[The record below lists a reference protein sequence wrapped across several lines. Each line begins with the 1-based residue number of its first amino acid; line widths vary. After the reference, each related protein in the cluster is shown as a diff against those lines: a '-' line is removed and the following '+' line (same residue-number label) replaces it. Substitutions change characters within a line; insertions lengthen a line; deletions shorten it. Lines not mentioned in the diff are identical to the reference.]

1 MASETSK
8 ATRGELAAQFLKLRC
23 RDAVSD
29 DEEQALE
36 RACAGFRE
44 AKPKEV
50 LVHERRPQ
58 TQSHLLLDGIVA
70 RQSTLSDGRRQIVAL
85 HVPGDFVDL
94 HSFLVQSLEHDVVA
108 LTPVRI
114 ALFPHAGLR
123 AITETHPHLARM
135 LWLSTLLD
143 AALHRE
149 WVLTV
154 GRRTAK
160 ERVAHLLCE
169 LHARMK
175 VVERTT
181 GNSYQLPLSQTD
193 IADACGLT
201 NVHVNRVL
209 RQLREAG
216 LARFKTRTVEI
227 LDPDGLAAAAE
238 FDPFYL
244 HLGGFPR

>member
-1 MASETSK
+1 MATQ
-8 ATRGELAAQFLKLRC
+8 GELAAQFLKLRC
-23 RDAVSD
+23 RDTVSE
-29 DEEQALE
+29 DEERVLE
-36 RACAGFRE
+36 RACAGFRDVR
-44 AKPKEV
+44 AKEI
-50 LVHERRPQ
+50 LVHERQSQ

-70 RQSTLSDGRRQIVAL
+70 RQITLSDGRRQIVAL

-94 HSFLVQSLEHDVVA
+94 HSFLVQRLEHDVVA
-108 LTPVRI
+108 LTPARI
-114 ALFPHAGLR
+114 AMFPHVGLR
-123 AITETHPHLARM
+123 AITETQPHLGRM

-175 VVERTT
+175 VVERTS
-181 GNSYQLPLSQTD
+181 GNSYSLPLSQVD

-201 NVHVNRVL
+201 SVHVNRVL
-209 RQLREAG
+209 RQLREAK
-216 LARFKTRTVEI
+216 LARFKAKTVEI
-227 LDPDGLAAAAE
+227 LDPDGLAAAAD

>member
-1 MASETSK
+1 MASE
-8 ATRGELAAQFLKLRC
+8 ANRANRGELAAQFLKLRC
-23 RDAVSD
+23 RDTVSD
-29 DEEQALE
+29 DEEQALQ
-36 RACAGFRE
+36 RACAGFRG
-44 AKPKEV
+44 AAARDV
-50 LVHERRPQ
+50 LVHERQPQ

-70 RQSTLSDGRRQIVAL
+70 RQSMLSDGRRQIVAL

-94 HSFLVQSLEHDVVA
+94 HSFLVQSVEHDVVA

-114 ALFPHAGLR
+114 AIFPHAGLR

-175 VVERTT
+175 VVERTI
-181 GNSYQLPLSQTD
+181 GNSFALPLSQTD

-216 LARFKTRTVEI
+216 LARFKAKTVEI
-227 LDPDGLAAAAE
+227 LDPGGLAAIAE

-244 HLGGFPR
+244 HLSGFPR